1 MAAATGAALQNAP
14 YATFAGGWC
23 LNLLK
28 DTVYWRNMKRL
39 GKIVVCLAGG
49 LVLNAGARADDAVL
63 PNNPYA
69 PVVIRNI
76 FGLNPLPT
84 NDVNAAQADPPP
96 KITLNGIMSIFGHLQ
111 ALFKVAIPA
120 KPEQPA
126 KDVPYILSEGQ
137 RQDEIEVVQIDEKNG
152 LVTFN
157 NHGTVQELPLA
168 KAGLAGGTAT
178 PGPGRPAVPTPNI
191 TAPSGDNSGRIPGRF
206 GSRTAGGPAAAR
218 NGGMGNGGNN
228 FNNGMGGGSPIGGG
242 SSLTP
247 GSTPYTYDPAGQQ
260 PSQMTAEESA
270 MLIEAQRLLLQN
282 QNNPK
287 AKLLPPTMYTPQ
299 NSGAGKGASGAP
311 PSQ

>member
-1 MAAATGAALQNAP
+1 
-14 YATFAGGWC
+14 
-23 LNLLK
+23 
-28 DTVYWRNMKRL
+28 MKRL

-49 LVLNAGARADDAVL
+49 LVLNTGARANDAVL

-69 PVVIRNI
+69 TVVVRNV
-76 FGLNPLPT
+76 FGLNPSPT
-84 NDVNAAQADPPP
+84 NDVNAAQTEPPP

-157 NHGTVQELPLA
+157 NHGTVQEIPLA
-168 KAGLAGGTAT
+168 KAGPAGGPAT
-178 PGPGRPAVPTPNI
+178 PGPGRPGPTPNI
-191 TAPSGDNSGRIPGRF
+191 TAPFGDNSGRIPGRF
-206 GSRTAGGPAAAR
+206 GSRAPGGPAAAR
-218 NGGMGNGGNN
+218 NRGTGNGGDNS
-228 FNNGMGGGSPIGGG
+228 NNGPGGG

-299 NSGAGKGASGAP
+299 K
-311 PSQ
+311 